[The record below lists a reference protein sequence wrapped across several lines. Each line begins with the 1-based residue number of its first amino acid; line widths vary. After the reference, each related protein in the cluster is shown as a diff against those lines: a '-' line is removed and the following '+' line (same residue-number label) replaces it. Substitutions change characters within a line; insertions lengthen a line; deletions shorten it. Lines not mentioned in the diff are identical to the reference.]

1 MTGRT
6 TALLLAAAFCAVP
19 WSRGATPQD
28 LPAADPTTLIREL
41 EAAEQKHK
49 TSSSVHRSDI
59 YAALGRAAA
68 GGADAAD
75 LYEEAV
81 KNAGSEHKTGK
92 GKKNGD
98 EKAKN
103 PDFLRSEQLQSAVAF
118 QARYLLIGLQLRES
132 GKKETAADASFA
144 YARDYVRQ
152 FSDEKFMRLPEPAD
166 NLLQK
171 PASDGPLS
179 KWMFLGG
186 ELPQG
191 ESWEPAAGNLEGIL
205 EKNVR
210 PVWRKNSDPR
220 LSSTWDLQIEFQG
233 AMAGAG
239 GSDFEREKFQTLVKP
254 RLLFGRA
261 VDRIFQGQPN
271 MAASEILA
279 LIKKYPTHPD
289 WPSWAEKLRLSLRPA
304 PTTASPAG
312 E

>member
-6 TALLLAAAFCAVP
+6 TGLLLAAAFCAIP
-19 WSRGATPQD
+19 SSRAATPQD

-41 EAAEQKHK
+41 EAAEQKRK
-49 TSSSVHRSDI
+49 TSSSARRSDI

-68 GGADAAD
+68 GGSDAAN

-81 KNAGSEHKTGK
+81 KNTGSEHKAGK

-98 EKAKN
+98 GKTVDA
-103 PDFLRSEQLQSAVAF
+103 DFLRSEQLQVAVAF
-118 QARYLLIGLQLRES
+118 QAKYLLIGLRLRES
-132 GKKETAADASFA
+132 GKEETAADASFA
-144 YARDYVRQ
+144 YVRDYVRQ
-152 FSDEKFMRLPEPAD
+152 FSEEKFMRLPEQAD
-166 NLLQK
+166 NLLKK

-179 KWMFLGG
+179 KWMFLAG

-210 PVWRKNSDPR
+210 PVWRKTADPR
-220 LSSTWDLQIEFQG
+220 LSSTWDLLIEFQG
-233 AMAGAG
+233 ALAGAS
-239 GSDFEREKFQTLVKP
+239 GSDFEREKFETLVKP

-261 VDRIFQGQPN
+261 VDRVSQGQPN
-271 MAASEILA
+271 LAANEMLA

-289 WPSWAEKLRLSLRPA
+289 WPSWAEKLRLRLGPA
-304 PTTASPAG
+304 PTASPAA